1 MSEQASAP
9 DSSEDETRGESDV
22 LDDARAAELMREVI
36 RMQERHREG
45 GIEPELDNADGN
57 HEPDA

>member
-1 MSEQASAP
+1 MSDQAPTP
-9 DSSEDETRGESDV
+9 DSSDAEPSGEPDV
-22 LDDARAAELMREVI
+22 LDHAHEADLMRKVI

-45 GIEPELDNADGN
+45 GIEPELDDVYED